1 MKRIR
6 ILFVFLMLFSAFLS
20 AGCVDDQVS
29 AEEIAEQM
37 QQKNDLIEDS
47 SFTMYMT
54 MSLMGEETVMEQDM
68 IQKKEKSRTV
78 IRQPAEQAGMVSVY
92 NGETMW
98 TYDPHQNTV
107 VIMGVPHI
115 DMEMDYT
122 GMISQFL
129 NESDIS
135 FSGIE
140 KIDGRNSFIM
150 VLEPKEECPSDA
162 IFTGNLKIW
171 VDEETWM
178 PLKYDMYDNEG
189 NVIVSVEV
197 RDLQV
202 NTGVSDDVFEF
213 EIPEGA
219 EVSTLDMNEF
229 VLPEEM
235 TLEEAQEN
243 ADFDILIP
251 AYVPEGYEFDHALVF
266 DNSGFATDNQVMQ
279 RVTLVYINADSN
291 LFIEEVFYEP
301 GSPGQAEFRVSESV
315 DVNGSPGKLAELFG
329 DYLLQWEVDDIDL
342 TISGPLDSDEI
353 LEVAESMN

>member
-1 MKRIR
+1 
-6 ILFVFLMLFSAFLS
+6 MLFSAFLS

-47 SFTMYMT
+47 SFTLHMT
-54 MSLMGEETVMEQDM
+54 MSLMGEETVIEQDM

-78 IRQPAEQAGMVSVY
+78 IRQPAEQEGMVSVY

-107 VIMGVPHI
+107 VIMDVPHI
-115 DMEMDYT
+115 DMDMDYV

-129 NESDIS
+129 NESDLS

-140 KIDGRNSFIM
+140 KIDGRTSFIM
-150 VLEPKEECPSDA
+150 ILEPKEEGSSDA
-162 IFTGNLKIW
+162 IFTGNLKVW

-202 NTGVSDDVFEF
+202 NTGISDDVFEF

-219 EVSTLDMNEF
+219 EVNTLDMNEF
-229 VLPEEM
+229 ALPEEM
-235 TLEEAQEN
+235 TLEEAQDK

-251 AYVPEGYEFDHALVF
+251 AYVPEGYVFDHALVF
-266 DNSGFATDNQVMQ
+266 DNSGFATGNLVMQ
-279 RVTLVYINADSN
+279 RVNLVYINGDSRMS
-291 LFIEEVFYEP
+291 ISEIFYESDFP
-301 GSPGQAEFRVSESV
+301 GPTEFSVSETV
-315 DVNGSPGKLAELFG
+315 DVNGSPGDFVEIYGNNMLRW
-329 DYLLQWEVDDIDL
+329 DVDGIDL
-342 TISGPLDSDEI
+342 TISASLDKDEL
-353 LEVAESMN
+353 LEIAGSMN